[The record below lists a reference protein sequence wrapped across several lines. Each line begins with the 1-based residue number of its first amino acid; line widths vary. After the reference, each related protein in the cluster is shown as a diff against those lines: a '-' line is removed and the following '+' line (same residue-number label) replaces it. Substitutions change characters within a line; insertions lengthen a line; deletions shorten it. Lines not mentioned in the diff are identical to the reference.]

1 MEKLDLVARGD
12 EVLMQT
18 YGRLPVVMERG
29 EGCRLFAADGREYL
43 DFVAGLAVCNLG
55 HCHPAVT
62 AAVFEQV
69 EKLVHVSNLYH
80 TEPQIEL
87 AETLVAHSFADRV
100 FFCNSG
106 AEANEAAIKLARK
119 AGGDG
124 RYEIISLTG
133 SFHGRTLATVAATG
147 QPKFQEGFEPL
158 PAGFVHAPF
167 GDIDGLRRLIGPQ
180 TCAVLC
186 EPLQGEG
193 GVRPLSPAY
202 LQAIRRLCDEH
213 GLLLIFDEVQV
224 GMGRTGSLLAHQQ
237 LGVVPDIATL
247 AKGLGNG
254 LPIGAMLATEPVAAA
269 FTPGS
274 HAATFG
280 GNPVACA
287 AANAVLEVMLRP
299 GFFEEVRQ
307 RGEYLAARLAEL
319 VAQYPGQLTEVRGM
333 GLIQGL
339 VLAEDCRDRGPEL
352 IADLFAQG
360 LLLNFAAH
368 TALRF
373 LPPLVVSY
381 QEIDR
386 AVELLA
392 EALKKALYKGD

>member
-1 MEKLDLVARGD
+1 MDNNEWMARG
-12 EVLMQT
+12 ERVLMAT
-18 YGRLPVVMERG
+18 YGRLPVTMVRG
-29 EGCRLFAADGREYL
+29 EGCRLFAADGREFL
-43 DFVAGLAVCNLG
+43 DFVAGIAVCNLG
-55 HCHPAVT
+55 HCHPAIT
-62 AAVFEQV
+62 DAVREQV
-69 EKLVHVSNLYH
+69 ERLVHVSNLYH
-80 TEPQIEL
+80 SQPQIEL

-106 AEANEAAIKLARK
+106 AEANEAAIKLARR
-119 AGGDG
+119 AGGEG

-147 QPKFQEGFEPL
+147 QPRFHEGFEPL

-167 GDIDGLRRLIGPQ
+167 GDLDGLRRLIGPQ

-193 GVRPLSPAY
+193 GVRPLAPEY
-202 LQAIRRLCDEH
+202 LAAIRELCDER

-224 GMGRTGSLLAHQQ
+224 GMGRAGSLLAHQQ

-254 LPIGAMLATEPVAAA
+254 LPIGAMLATEQVAAA

-274 HAATFG
+274 HASTFG
-280 GNPVACA
+280 GNPVVCA
-287 AANAVLEVMLRP
+287 AANAVLEIMLAP
-299 GFFEEVRQ
+299 GFFAGVRQ
-307 RGEYLAARLAEL
+307 RGDYLRGRLEEL
-319 VAQYPGQLTEVRGM
+319 VARYPRQLVEVRGM

-339 VLAEDCRDRGPEL
+339 VLQDDFRARGPE
-352 IADLFAQG
+352 IIKELFAAG
-360 LLLNFAAH
+360 LLLNFAGD

-373 LPPLVVSY
+373 LPPLVVSH

-386 AVELLA
+386 AVELVA
-392 EALKKALYKGD
+392 AALQKALYKGG